1 MTVKVNMDL
10 DELDDLELAATLAD
24 LEADFAVAEA
34 LLIRA
39 RAEVSLRRKT
49 KRLGYVKMEVAQIDT
64 TGKKPH

>member
-10 DELDDLELAATLAD
+10 DELDDLELAVTLAD

-39 RAEVSLRRKT
+39 RAEVSLRRKA